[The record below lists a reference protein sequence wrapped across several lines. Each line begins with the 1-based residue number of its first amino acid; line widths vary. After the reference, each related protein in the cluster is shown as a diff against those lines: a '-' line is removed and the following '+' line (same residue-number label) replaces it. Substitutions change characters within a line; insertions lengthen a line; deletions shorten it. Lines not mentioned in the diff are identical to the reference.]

1 MRKFRKAEALKKAV
15 KRRPD
20 CILQPFDQLIN
31 KVGFDA
37 VCAFSDTFSGTSVYI
52 PQLTKIFGRCLE
64 QYVIDEWN
72 GGNMLDLAQKTGFS
86 EKHIRNLLKR
96 HMAANRLNRPKTQA
110 EASAVPQAMA
120 L

>member
-1 MRKFRKAEALKKAV
+1 MKIEALKKAV

-20 CILQPFDQLIN
+20 RILQPFDQLIN

-52 PQLTKIFGRCLE
+52 PQLNKIFGQCLE
-64 QYVIDEWN
+64 SYVVEEFDGSNLLE
-72 GGNMLDLAQKTGFS
+72 LVQHTGFS
-86 EKHIRNLLKR
+86 ERHVRNLLKR
-96 HMAANRLNRPKTQA
+96 HMAANRLNRREKKE
-110 EASAVPQAMA
+110 EAPAVPHAMV